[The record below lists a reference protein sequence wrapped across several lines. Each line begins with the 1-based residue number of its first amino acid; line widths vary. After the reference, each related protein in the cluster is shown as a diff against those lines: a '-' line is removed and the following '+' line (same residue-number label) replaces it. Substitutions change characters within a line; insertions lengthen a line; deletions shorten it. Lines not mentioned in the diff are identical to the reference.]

1 MYDKEAAG
9 KRIQVCRCRKGV
21 TQQIMGEE
29 IGFSR
34 SKVSNLETARND
46 ICMTD
51 AIEVCKYL
59 DVGLDTIFCPKKMNT
74 NDFLIMANNY
84 ATDKSIP
91 ESERK
96 NALKSLLEYL

>member
-21 TQQIMGEE
+21 TQQVMGDE

-51 AIEVCKYL
+51 AVQVCEYL
-59 DVGLDTIFCPKKMNT
+59 NVGLDTIFYPKKMNT
-74 NDFLIMANNY
+74 NDFLTLANIY
-84 ATDKSIP
+84 ATNKKIP
-91 ESERK
+91 ENERR